1 MKIIFLAD
9 GCRRTASFDLCL
21 ARTIVVSGL
30 VLACV
35 TAAGLWGGFLFGQ
48 RTAAPPIG
56 FGAAPTEI
64 LSLLEAERQ
73 AIADARSQQRAHTDV
88 LALRIAEMQGHLMRL
103 NALGDRLVEVGNLD
117 RGEFDFAS
125 SPPVGGVD
133 DALSGETQDIV
144 ELSVEMSRI
153 SALLDDRE
161 DKLAAMEQLLTNREL
176 MAAIKISGRPVKKGW
191 MSSAYGKRTDPF
203 KGKKSFHRGLD
214 FAGKPGADVIAV
226 ASGVVS
232 RAEKVDGYGNV
243 VEIKHANGY
252 STLYAHNKENLVKV
266 GEMVGKG
273 QTIALLGST
282 GRSSGPHVH
291 FEVHRDG
298 KHHNPL
304 RFVGKP

>member
-1 MKIIFLAD
+1 M
-9 GCRRTASFDLCL
+9 
-21 ARTIVVSGL
+21 VVSGL

-35 TAAGLWGGFLFGQ
+35 TAAALWGGFLIGQ
-48 RTAAPPIG
+48 RTVAPPIG
-56 FGAAPTEI
+56 IDVASTEI

-73 AIADARSQQRAHTDV
+73 AIADAKSQQRAHTDV
-88 LALRIAEMQGHLMRL
+88 LALRIAEMQGQLMRL
-103 NALGDRLVEVGNLD
+103 NALGDRLVDVGNLD
-117 RGEFDFAS
+117 REEFDFAS

-133 DALSGETQDIV
+133 DSLSGETQDIT
-144 ELSVEMSRI
+144 ELSAEMSRI

-176 MAAIKISGRPVKKGW
+176 MSAIKISGRPVRKGW

-203 KGKKSFHRGLD
+203 KGKRSFHRGLD

-232 RAEKVDGYGNV
+232 RSEKVDGYGNV

-266 GEMVGKG
+266 GDVVSKG

>member
-1 MKIIFLAD
+1 MVI
-9 GCRRTASFDLCL
+9 G
-21 ARTIVVSGL
+21 GL
-30 VLACV
+30 VLVCV
-35 TAAGLWGGFLFGQ
+35 TAATIWGGLLIGQ
-48 RTAAPPIG
+48 RTTASPIG
-56 FGAAPTEI
+56 IDVASTEI

-73 AIADARSQQRAHTDV
+73 AIADAKSQQRAHTDV
-88 LALRIAEMQGHLMRL
+88 LALKIAEMQGHLMRL
-103 NALGDRLVEVGNLD
+103 DALGDRLVEVGNLD
-117 RGEFDFAS
+117 REEFDFAS

-133 DALSGETQDIV
+133 DALAGETQDIA
-144 ELSVEMSRI
+144 ELSAELSRI
-153 SALLDDRE
+153 AALLDDRE
-161 DKLAAMEQLLTNREL
+161 EKLAAMEQLLTNREL

-232 RAEKVDGYGNV
+232 RSEKVDGYGNV

-266 GEMVGKG
+266 GDVVSKG
-273 QTIALLGST
+273 QTVALLGST